1 MTIHLH
7 LRKIDD
13 ALLLDSQDI
22 YEFIDESSEK
32 NVKFTL
38 YLSKLCDYLNH
49 SVTGNSDMRFGDT
62 DYAYL
67 GGWLSGYETAMGYEI
82 INTSETCTVKTKE
95 YFVILDK
102 PKKVKPWFELYPS
115 CLHFTQKNVQPDPIG
130 HDDNSYCFCK
140 KRNTEIIP
148 FIHCKN
154 CQELQSSIY

>member
-7 LRKIDD
+7 LRKIND

-49 SVTGNSDMRFGDT
+49 SVTGNPDMRFGDI

-82 INTSETCTVKTKE
+82 VNTSETRIVKTKE
-95 YFVILDK
+95 YSVTLDK
-102 PKKVKPWFELYPS
+102 PKTFYW
-115 CLHFTQKNVQPDPIG
+115 
-130 HDDNSYCFCK
+130 
-140 KRNTEIIP
+140 
-148 FIHCKN
+148 
-154 CQELQSSIY
+154 